1 MTRLDI
7 KLELPDSFAQEAKKA
22 GLLEAGAIEKLLRAA
37 MRKRAAGELF
47 QAMDEIAAL
56 SLPPMSEEEIQA
68 EIDAV
73 RRERRERLSANRR

>member
-1 MTRLDI
+1 MTRFDI
-7 KLELPDSFAQEAKKA
+7 TLELSDSFAQQAKEA

-47 QAMDEIAAL
+47 QAMDELAAL

-73 RRERRERLSANRR
+73 RREQARS